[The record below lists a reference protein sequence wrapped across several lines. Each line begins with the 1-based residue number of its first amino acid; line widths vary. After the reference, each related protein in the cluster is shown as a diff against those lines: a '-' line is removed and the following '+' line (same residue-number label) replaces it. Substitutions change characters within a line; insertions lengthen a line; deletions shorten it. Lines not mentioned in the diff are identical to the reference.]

1 MKGGNLTQKAIHFI
15 IQCNPYEFACL
26 NVNQIANR
34 LNVSLAHLSRAFK
47 ADMGTGL
54 KDYLLREKLNRVK
67 FLLIQNQRLLV
78 KDVAII
84 FGFCTC
90 DYFIK
95 VFRNHVGI
103 SPGRYRK
110 IGNGFFGLKD
120 RRKGPI
126 ERRVG
131 LKDIRNGTPSHTQF
145 NFGNETKCRENEPP
159 ERRIGVSDRRKTYKE
174 FIRHSYY

>member
-1 MKGGNLTQKAIHFI
+1 MKEGNLAQKTIHFI

-34 LNVSLAHLSRAFK
+34 LKVSLAHLSRAFK
-47 ADMGTGL
+47 ENMGTGL
-54 KDYLLREKLNRVK
+54 KDYLLREKLNRAK
-67 FLLIQNQRLLV
+67 FLLIQNRRLLV

-95 VFRNHVGI
+95 VFRNYVGI

-131 LKDIRNGTPSHTQF
+131 LKDMKKGTLSNPQF

-159 ERRIGVSDRRKTYKE
+159 ERRSGVVDRRKTYKE
-174 FIRHSYY
+174 LIK